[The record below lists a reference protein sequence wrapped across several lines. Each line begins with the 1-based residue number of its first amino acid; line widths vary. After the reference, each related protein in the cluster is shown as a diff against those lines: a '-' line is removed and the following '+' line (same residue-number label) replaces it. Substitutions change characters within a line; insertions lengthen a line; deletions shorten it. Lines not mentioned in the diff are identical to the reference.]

1 MPTKTYDPE
10 KLTPE
15 QNAVIESI
23 LNMTGAEVPSEPEQK
38 TCIWKP
44 TKGDHYFYYDSSGV
58 VREGQWDGDW
68 TDNAKYD
75 HGDCYRTKEEA
86 TFAVERNKVI
96 AELRR
101 FAEEHNDPIDWENI
115 KQEKVGLFLYH
126 DPSDS
131 EVYGQVQTESWYA
144 SQLPGV
150 YFSNKETAETAIL
163 TIGEDRLIKYY
174 FGSYKEQE

>member
-23 LNMTGAEVPSEPEQK
+23 LKMAEAEASSKPKPK
-38 TCIWKP
+38 YCIWKP
-44 TKGDHYFYYDSSGV
+44 TIGDQYFYYDSAGIV
-58 VREGQWDGDW
+58 WEGQWDYNW
-68 TDNAKYD
+68 IDNERYD
-75 HGDCYRTKEEA
+75 HGNCYRTKEEA

-101 FAEEHNDPIDWENI
+101 FAEEYNDPIDWNRETQKYEILCHHNSGEADIHTTFTYCGQTSNI
-115 KQEKVGLFLYH
+115 C
-126 DPSDS
+126 
-131 EVYGQVQTESWYA
+131 
-144 SQLPGV
+144 
-150 YFSNKETAETAIL
+150 FSSKEIAQAAINE
-163 TIGEDRLIKYY
+163 IGKERLIKYY

>member
-23 LNMTGAEVPSEPEQK
+23 LKMAEAEVPSEPEQK
-38 TCIWKP
+38 TRVWKP
-44 TKGDHYFYYDSSGV
+44 IEDDTYYYYDSICSVNSSVWSGCWIDQA
-58 VREGQWDGDW
+58 RF
-68 TDNAKYD
+68 NC
-75 HGDCYRTKEEA
+75 GDCYRTEEEA
-86 TFAVERNKVI
+86 FFAAERRKVI

-115 KQEKVGLFLYH
+115 KQEKVALLLNH
-126 DPSDS
+126 DSSDP
-131 EVYGQVQTESWYA
+131 EGYGRVQAQSWYA
-144 SQLPGV
+144 SQFTEV
-150 YFSNKETAETAIL
+150 CFSSVNVAKTAIL

>member
-23 LNMTGAEVPSEPEQK
+23 LKIAEAEVPSEPERK
-38 TCIWKP
+38 YCIWKP
-44 TKGDHYFYYDSSGV
+44 TKGDHYFYYDSTGV
-58 VREGQWDGDW
+58 VRTGQWDDDW

-75 HGDCYRTKEEA
+75 HDNCYRIKEEA
-86 TFAVERNKVI
+86 FFAAERCKVV

-101 FAEEHNDPIDWENI
+101 FAEEYSDTVDWEDHYAPKFI
-115 KQEKVGLFLYH
+115 IVYCYDTCALSVEQVFSVRT
-126 DPSDS
+126 SD
-131 EVYGQVQTESWYA
+131 
-144 SQLPGV
+144 V
-150 YFSNKETAETAIL
+150 YFSNKEIAKTAIL
-163 TIGEDRLIKYY
+163 TIGEDRLKKYY

>member
-23 LNMTGAEVPSEPEQK
+23 LKMAEAEVSSEPERK
-38 TCIWKP
+38 YCIWKP
-44 TKGDHYFYYDSSGV
+44 IEGDAYFYYDSICSINSSV
-58 VREGQWDGDW
+58 WSDCWIDQARY
-68 TDNAKYD
+68 NC
-75 HGDCYRTKEEA
+75 GDCYRTEEEA
-86 TFAVERNKVI
+86 FFAAERSKVI
-96 AELRR
+96 TELRR

-115 KQEKVGLFLYH
+115 KQEKVILFLNH
-126 DPSDS
+126 DPSDP
-131 EVYGQVQTESWYA
+131 EECGRVQTKCWYA
-144 SQLPGV
+144 SQFPGV
-150 YFSNKETAETAIL
+150 CFSSVNVAKNAIL

>member
-23 LNMTGAEVPSEPEQK
+23 LKMAEVSSEPEQK
-38 TCIWKP
+38 TRVWKP
-44 TKGDHYFYYDSSGV
+44 TGDDTYYYYDSICSVNSSVWSGCWIDQA
-58 VREGQWDGDW
+58 RY
-68 TDNAKYD
+68 NC
-75 HGDCYRTKEEA
+75 GDCYRTEEEA
-86 TFAVERNKVI
+86 FFAVERRKVI

-101 FAEEHNDPIDWENI
+101 FAEEYNDTVDWEDHHAPKFI
-115 KQEKVGLFLYH
+115 IVYCYDTCALSVEQVFSVRT
-126 DPSDS
+126 SD
-131 EVYGQVQTESWYA
+131 
-144 SQLPGV
+144 V
-150 YFSNKETAETAIL
+150 YFSNKEIAKTAIL

>member
-23 LNMTGAEVPSEPEQK
+23 LKMAEAEVLSELEQK
-38 TCIWKP
+38 TRVWKP
-44 TKGDHYFYYDSSGV
+44 TEGDHYFYYDSICSVNSSVWSGCWIDQA
-58 VREGQWDGDW
+58 RF
-68 TDNAKYD
+68 NC
-75 HGDCYRTKEEA
+75 GDCYRTEEEA
-86 TFAVERNKVI
+86 FFAAERRKVI

-126 DPSDS
+126 DPSYP
-131 EVYGQVQTESWYA
+131 EEYGRVQTESWYA
-144 SQLPGV
+144 SQFPGV
-150 YFSNKETAETAIL
+150 YFSDKETAKNAIL
-163 TIGEDRLIKYY
+163 AIGEDRLIKYY